1 MRRVVFALILCLV
14 LVPGVFSLS
23 LKSGAHAENA
33 FDSIPML
40 NAFYDESDDGSMAYW
55 DACTVSL
62 LTISSGDPIYSWFG
76 HAAFLVTTPEGRN
89 ITFDYGTF
97 SFDDEDFFV
106 NFAFGRL
113 WFVCCSTYAEYE
125 LRAINAD
132 GRGVSQVI
140 LPLTAAQKKAIIGF
154 LNSNVR
160 EENRVYLY
168 HHYRDNCATRLRDII
183 DRATGG
189 QFKAWAQAQAGSSFR
204 SQASRALS
212 RNHFVLWALDF
223 LQGGNIDRDAT
234 LWDEMF
240 LPEILEDAVVRYFG
254 LERTS
259 VDGSTSPFVPM
270 PEKACSNIGFSI
282 IMGLVLGGIGAALVL
297 LGREKAFGIYSGV
310 VEIVFGLLGTLLLFM
325 MVFTNHD
332 VTWMNDNILFVNP
345 VLFVLAVHSFRRS
358 PWARCL
364 SRIILCVIGL
374 LVVLKIVLPG
384 VFVQANWP
392 VIIPVAMFLIPGA
405 VIPSAA
411 CGKGSGG
418 QCGARSGVLGGKKPE
433 AHK

>member
-23 LKSGAHAENA
+23 LKSGAQAENA

-160 EENRVYLY
+160 GENRIYLY

-183 DRATGG
+183 DYATGG

-240 LPEILEDAVVRYFG
+240 LPEILEDAVVRYFS

-297 LGREKAFGIYSGV
+297 CGREKAFGIYSGT
-310 VEIVFGLLGTLLLFM
+310 VEVVFGLLGTLLLFM

-332 VTWMNDNILFVNP
+332 VTWMNENILFVNP
-345 VLFVLAVHSFRRS
+345 VLFVLAVLSFRRS
-358 PWARCL
+358 PRARTL
-364 SRIILCVIGL
+364 SRIFLCVIAL
-374 LVVLKIVLPG
+374 LAVLKAVLSG
-384 VFVQANWP
+384 IFIQANWP
-392 VIIPVAMFLIPGA
+392 VIIPMAMFLIPGA
-405 VIPSAA
+405 LLPFPRSAA
-411 CGKGSGG
+411 RCGK
-418 QCGARSGVLGGKKPE
+418 KTE